1 MSEFDSAT
9 VTTIHGFAKQVLGAL
24 GVSAGADPDA
34 RLDADSS
41 VLIRNTCADVLIAAA
56 VDGRPVDL
64 FPSLRRTARGHQA
77 GRRTA

>member
-1 MSEFDSAT
+1 MSTVWPGLQRAVSEFDAAT

-41 VLIRNTCADVLIAAA
+41 ALITGHLR
-56 VDGRPVDL
+56 GRAH
-64 FPSLRRTARGHQA
+64 RRRG
-77 GRRTA
+77 GRRTGRPPTQPR